1 MKTVGFIPPVYFGST
16 QAGQGVTGVGS
27 TSIVGKGDDEIVALL
42 RAESPHSSSSKS
54 TNALA
59 VAYTPY
65 IGDSGGQA
73 LSSMFRDLY
82 RDDQFNMPSG
92 MMDAMIRR
100 YIVTDNENTKGYK
113 QGPGYTNLGMHPL
126 VAQVAQLYHS
136 DLGTFGYRYRDLPE
150 AKEAFPVLFQVMDL
164 PDKAR
169 AAKLLSALYRPGE
182 VPKVLTKIVD
192 KFITDVLPNRKS
204 A

>member
-1 MKTVGFIPPVYFGST
+1 MKTVGFIPPVYFGSA
-16 QAGQGVTGVGS
+16 QGGQGVDGTKLN
-27 TSIVGKGDDEIVALL
+27 SIAGKTDDEIVTLL
-42 RAESPHSSSSKS
+42 RAESPHASSSKS

-73 LSSMFRDLY
+73 LSQMFRDLY
-82 RDDQFNMPSG
+82 KDDPFNMPSG
-92 MMDAMIRR
+92 MMDAIIRR
-100 YIVTDNENTKGYK
+100 HIVTDNENTKGYK
-113 QGPGYTNLGMHPL
+113 RGPGYTNLGMHPL

-136 DLGTFGYRYRDLPE
+136 DLGTCGYRYQDLPQ
-150 AKEAFPVLFQVMDL
+150 AKAEFPVLFQVMDL

-192 KFITDVLPNRKS
+192 KFITDVLPNRKP